1 MSLILDDNAATYQIR
16 AYRPGQIQIND
27 QLFEQSVII
36 SPEKLISPWA
46 PQCLNEL
53 KREDLEA
60 VIDLHPTILLIG
72 TGHILQFPDIKLYG
86 DLMNKNIGVEIM
98 NTHAACRT
106 YTILSAEGRSVVAA
120 ILIK

>member
-1 MSLILDDNAATYQIR
+1 MSKKLILEDDN
-16 AYRPGQIQIND
+16 GN
-27 QLFEQSVII
+27 L
-36 SPEKLISPWA
+36 
-46 PQCLNEL
+46 
-53 KREDLEA
+53 
-60 VIDLHPTILLIG
+60 IDLHPTILLIG

-86 DLMNKNIGVEIM
+86 DLMNKTIGVEIM